1 MAKTIFYL
9 NASIVNSFSIVST
22 MEDCAIV
29 DHKTETEMSS
39 VYISAFMNLV
49 ELIMVIALN
58 TD

>member
-1 MAKTIFYL
+1 
-9 NASIVNSFSIVST
+9 

-39 VYISAFMNLV
+39 AYISAFMNLV

-58 TD
+58 TDKKKTTRDKIFLN